1 MADSMFGVNTIFPPI
16 VETYTPAF
24 IYNQSC
30 RVYFNLSA
38 YNGISDIAGI
48 QIVINE
54 QSSNI
59 SVLDKELYPYGI
71 KIEDMSSIDY
81 DEIKGMYFLTIEP
94 DDIKNK
100 KFTVGNYY
108 KAQFRF
114 ISSALKDNI
123 AESSD
128 SNLQQWLVNNRN
140 YFSEWSTITLLKP
153 ISNFTVNLGKF
164 SFSTRDGDIIKSMK
178 TTDTSELVG
187 EVRFE
192 DDNDSEFLQK
202 YRIKIYDTNKN
213 DDYLVEDS
221 EEKTTQSINT
231 INYIATYDFTR
242 QEHYRLELY
251 IQTNNGYEKTFTA
264 EFDIIGD
271 STKLKGELSAT
282 ADPDKG
288 RIILCFTPDMKEMTK
303 EQLRNKNL
311 IFRRSKEKAWYCN
324 ETNQDIKQLYKRGWE
339 DVKVIVLD
347 DLKESDIIVYDY
359 LIEDGVEYSYKVQ
372 LRDIDGTRS
381 DMYPN
386 EDTKDYM
393 PIKDLSDFSLWGY
406 VNKEIT
412 AEQIKAWL
420 LGEDTSNE
428 SIDSEIPDSPS
439 EESNSNITGEEGMV
453 ICKAEVPDNWLIGG
467 GRCLRVMFDS
477 NVSSYS
483 HQIAESKINT
493 IGSKYPYIKRNGD
506 MYYREFSISGLI
518 SYQMDEY
525 GYDFYPKKDSKALD
539 SNAHLEIAGSGDE
552 NLFILENDNFLAG
565 YELDSQSIVDET
577 LRERAFREKVM
588 EFLYNDEV
596 KLWKSASE
604 GCILV
609 RLTGITLTPNQS
621 LGRRIYSFSA
631 TASEVADFS
640 CKNCDLYGV
649 QDIGT
654 YLNEEVL
661 TAIMKTVSIAN
672 KIGQYHITEEN
683 FNFIKYLDKKYK
695 NNGTY
700 IGYHNIVSNII
711 WIKITTPSVTTIKLN
726 GEVIRITQQSPFEIY
741 NTTKIKELIF
751 LEGEADIDYLAY
763 VYQLSNGA
771 KYSNIVL
778 ENRLGQFIDEFKG
791 FDSIYG
797 KVYNKAFY
805 DDKTTH
811 SELYSLN
818 NVYIT
823 LNSSEDKRR
832 VFIGLR
838 DNVDDKVYYHYV
850 WKNGEYEILDDRK
863 NYIIKELFFAGYESE
878 TPTSVLD
885 KKYDTIEKMKA
896 DESLEDNVYIT
907 AYDTS
912 IDGYYLEDIEAIKYN
927 GSDSNMVPIE
937 ETNDYIIAYNNKIL
951 KTFHKVG
958 NNFYEMR
965 KITYNG
971 KEIWV
976 ECKPISAIVDYVYT
990 VERGTYRNAK

>member
-30 RVYFNLSA
+30 KVYFNLSA
-38 YNGISDIAGI
+38 YNDIGDIAGI
-48 QIVINE
+48 QIIINE
-54 QSSNI
+54 QSSNN
-59 SVLDKELYPYGI
+59 SVLNKELYPYGI

-81 DEIKGMYFLTIEP
+81 DETKGMYFVTIEP

-100 KFTVGNYY
+100 SFTVGNYY

-114 ISSALKDNI
+114 ISSALDNDI
-123 AESSD
+123 AESSN

-140 YFSEWSTITLLKP
+140 YFSEWSTVTLLKP

-164 SFSTRDGDIIKSMK
+164 SFSTRDGDIIKSMN

-192 DDNDSEFLQK
+192 DSNDSEFLQK
-202 YRIKIYDTNKN
+202 YRIKIYENE
-213 DDYLVEDS
+213 DYLVEDS
-221 EEKTTQSINT
+221 EEKSTQSLNT
-231 INYIATYDFTR
+231 INYIATYDFTK
-242 QEHYRLELY
+242 QEHYKLELY

-264 EFDIIGD
+264 KFDIIGD
-271 STKLKGELSAT
+271 STKIAGQLSAT

-288 RIILCFTPDMKEMTK
+288 RIILCFTPDKKEMPYEK
-303 EQLRNKNL
+303 LRNKNL
-311 IFRRSKEKAWYCN
+311 IFRRSKEKAWCYN
-324 ETNQDIKQLYKRGWE
+324 EKNQDVKQLYKRGWE
-339 DVKVIVLD
+339 DVKVITLD
-347 DLKESDIIVYDY
+347 NIKESSIIVYDY

-386 EDTKDYM
+386 ETTEGYM

-412 AEQIKAWL
+412 AEQIEAWL
-420 LGEDTSNE
+420 LGDGYTSNDF
-428 SIDSEIPDSPS
+428 INSEVPGSSS
-439 EESNSNITGEEGMV
+439 EEDNSSSTEQKGMV

-467 GRCLRVMFDS
+467 GRCLRVMFNS

-506 MYYREFSISGLI
+506 MYYREFNISGLI

-525 GYDFYPKKDSKALD
+525 GYDFYPKKDSKALI
-539 SNAHLEIAGSGDE
+539 NNTHLEVAGSGDE
-552 NLFILENDNFLAG
+552 NLFILDSDNFLAG
-565 YELDSQSIVDET
+565 YELDSHSIVDET

-609 RLTGITLTPNQS
+609 RLTGITLTPNES

-649 QDIGT
+649 QNIGT
-654 YLNEEVL
+654 YLSEEVL
-661 TAIMKTVSIAN
+661 AAIMKTVSTAN
-672 KIGQYHITEEN
+672 KIGQYHVTENN
-683 FNFIKYLDKKYK
+683 FNFIQYLDEKYK

-711 WIKITTPSVTTIKLN
+711 WIKITTSSVVTIKLN

-838 DNVDDKVYYHYV
+838 DNLDDKVYYHYI
-850 WKNGEYEILDDRK
+850 WKNGEYEILDDKK
-863 NYIIKELFFAGYESE
+863 NYVIEELFFAGYESE
-878 TPTSVLD
+878 APSKILD
-885 KKYDTIEKMKA
+885 KKYATIEEMKA
-896 DESLEDNVYIT
+896 DEELGNDVYIT

-912 IDGYYLEDIEAIKYN
+912 INGYYLDDIEAIKYN
-927 GSDSNMVPIE
+927 GSGGNMIKIE
-937 ETNDYIIAYNNKIL
+937 GTNDYIITYNNKIL
-951 KTFHKVG
+951 KIFHKVDG
-958 NNFYEMR
+958 NFYEMR
-965 KITYNG
+965 KIEYNG
-971 KEIWV
+971 TETWV